1 MRHEAARVLWVL
13 GWPARMAVLGVVQVY
28 RHTVGPMFAG
38 RCRFYPSCSNYALAA
53 VRTHGAFKG
62 SVLAAW
68 RLLRC
73 SPLTEGGIDPVPDRG
88 RWRPRAEERPKYDS
102 VIPAGGRG

>member
-1 MRHEAARVLWVL
+1 MRHGVARVLWVL
-13 GWPARMAVLGVVQVY
+13 GWPARMVVLGVVQVY

-38 RCRFYPSCSNYALAA
+38 RCRFYPSCSNYALGA

-88 RWRPRAEERPKYDS
+88 RWRPAADRPTYDT
-102 VIPAGGRG
+102 VIPEGGRG